1 LFLNGGNDVQA
12 IKKTI
17 QQMGIPTHAALLSPD
32 GVGSVCRIL
41 DARMARKHSTCGW
54 DSSVHFQRE
63 ITVLIQS
70 PIPKGEKM
78 NKEQLEA
85 LRLRMIP
92 ASQVGSVSAD
102 VAFELLEYI
111 EQQESRIGALT
122 AENSALRG
130 RLLVARTHLTFAL
143 DALDLPMVE

>member
-1 LFLNGGNDVQA
+1 
-12 IKKTI
+12 
-17 QQMGIPTHAALLSPD
+17 
-32 GVGSVCRIL
+32 
-41 DARMARKHSTCGW
+41 
-54 DSSVHFQRE
+54 
-63 ITVLIQS
+63 
-70 PIPKGEKM
+70 M